1 MFSSDVH
8 CHTML
13 DPALIVWLSAIAFVL
28 TPNIVPLSMFSSDV
42 HCHTMLD
49 PALIVRLSG
58 RPSREVQWLSLVIP
72 NPGPVVEDVRQTDPE
87 PVDRSIVAHQ
97 SLSFQLADES
107 FLFFPRANLDQMS
120 TALFTFPF

>member
-1 MFSSDVH
+1 M
-8 CHTML
+8 
-13 DPALIVWLSAIAFVL
+13 
-28 TPNIVPLSMFSSDV
+28 
-42 HCHTMLD
+42 
-49 PALIVRLSG
+49 R
-58 RPSREVQWLSLVIP
+58 LSLVIP

-120 TALFTFPF
+120 TTLFTFPSRVVPRRLEAMEQIAARGLTRDVKRCPRGLTLSNRRCRCFCNLWQRKAS